1 MIKKIEYLIQAT
13 IIVGTLTGIIPT
25 LVCAVIFNIVGI

>member
-13 IIVGTLTGIIPT
+13 IIVGILTGIIPT
-25 LVCAVIFNIVGI
+25 LVCAGIFNILGL